1 MTPVAHPASEFIML
15 RPTEK
20 IGAEIGSSCAGSYAS
35 CYVRAMRMVICILA
49 VTAFS
54 QPHGYAAARGKAE
67 HVIVM
72 VWDGMRPDFIGAQ
85 HTPTLYGLAQEG
97 SYFQHHHAVFV
108 PTTEVNAVALNTGVF
123 PERSG
128 ISANR
133 LYRPEID
140 RQNPVAIEARDT
152 VRRGDL
158 ATQGHY

>member
-1 MTPVAHPASEFIML
+1 LPSLTGKSAGLFSELMTPVAHPASEFIML

-85 HTPTLYGLAQEG
+85 HTPTLYGLA
-97 SYFQHHHAVFV
+97 
-108 PTTEVNAVALNTGVF
+108 
-123 PERSG
+123 
-128 ISANR
+128 
-133 LYRPEID
+133 
-140 RQNPVAIEARDT
+140 
-152 VRRGDL
+152 
-158 ATQGHY
+158 